1 MMSNTLCG
9 IASHL
14 FVEVTQLC
22 PWRNSWVVSLLLLA
36 GCGGAQATNLARA
49 RIDTLPG
56 GRVEVSN
63 EGPTSWTDSL
73 DVLVEEG
80 RFQGEDGTPA
90 ELGEPRSIA
99 VDEAGRIY
107 IVDSKPAAIK
117 VFTPDGKLI
126 RSIGREGEGP
136 GEFRVGFIAV
146 RGGHLVLHD
155 PQVARTS
162 VFDTAGNYLRG
173 WHSSCCYWTDIQ
185 LDKQNRIS
193 VPSTGRAKPG
203 EQRGTSYVRWSLEG
217 TVLDTLWVPRRD
229 PGKTW
234 TVELK
239 RGGKSVMAMSTG
251 VPFMPQTTLALHP
264 EGGFVYGWTGQY
276 RVVRSATGQDSLR
289 IFGRSWTPDAIS
301 DERRKAEVESKI
313 KQTAEA
319 FGEEN
324 ARSAF
329 KLEDV
334 PGTLPAY
341 LNLRVDEASR
351 VWVRRYGVADTLR
364 TSYDVFDS
372 TGAFLGPVTIPLKL
386 NEWGLQAWTRDALV
400 AIIEDAEGRP
410 TVVRLRLRRP

>member
-1 MMSNTLCG
+1 
-9 IASHL
+9 
-14 FVEVTQLC
+14 
-22 PWRNSWVVSLLLLA
+22 
-36 GCGGAQATNLARA
+36 
-49 RIDTLPG
+49 
-56 GRVEVSN
+56 
-63 EGPTSWTDSL
+63 
-73 DVLVEEG
+73 
-80 RFQGEDGTPA
+80 
-90 ELGEPRSIA
+90 
-99 VDEAGRIY
+99 
-107 IVDSKPAAIK
+107 
-117 VFTPDGKLI
+117 
-126 RSIGREGEGP
+126 
-136 GEFRVGFIAV
+136 
-146 RGGHLVLHD
+146 
-155 PQVARTS
+155 
-162 VFDTAGNYLRG
+162 
-173 WHSSCCYWTDIQ
+173 
-185 LDKQNRIS
+185 
-193 VPSTGRAKPG
+193 
-203 EQRGTSYVRWSLEG
+203 
-217 TVLDTLWVPRRD
+217 
-229 PGKTW
+229 
-234 TVELK
+234 
-239 RGGKSVMAMSTG
+239 VMAMSTG